1 MRDVSTPIRLH
12 LPAGFAPADK
22 TGILLV
28 AYGSPGA
35 AAQQAP
41 DFFESL
47 VKRTCPSLP
56 VYRAFTSE
64 SRHSRSAGG
73 GRDSVYRALLRMSAE
88 CCARVAVQS
97 LHLVP
102 GREYRAMTE
111 EIAEASKAG
120 GPRHV
125 RIGAP
130 LLHSEED
137 ACVSIHSRLHPPTDS
152 VPADRSRVDY
162 PLPEGRGCRESMPG
176 FAGRQVGISLKGE
189 ASDHKGIFG
198 EVAAAL
204 TASLGEER
212 DPKEFVVWV
221 GHGGDAADD
230 VYARLAAAA
239 GAQDRW
245 MLLGTLAGEK
255 GVENIIEDLRAL
267 CDGCVGRVR
276 LIPLLAAV
284 GKHAA
289 EDIAGAEAH
298 SWRGRLAAA
307 GFDCR
312 VELKGL
318 AEREEFA
325 RIWLAR
331 LTVALDGLAG
341 R

>member
-1 MRDVSTPIRLH
+1 ML
-12 LPAGFAPADK
+12 DK

-28 AYGSPGA
+28 AYGSPGT

-47 VKRTCPSLP
+47 VKRSFPSLP
-56 VYRAFTSE
+56 AYRAFTSE
-64 SRHSRSAGG
+64 SRHPRPAGG
-73 GRDSVYRALLRMSAE
+73 ERDSVYSALLRMSAE
-88 CCARVAVQS
+88 HCTRVAVQS

-111 EIAEASKAG
+111 EIAEARKAG

-130 LLHSEED
+130 LLHTKED
-137 ACVSIHSRLHPPTDS
+137 AC
-152 VPADRSRVDY
+152 
-162 PLPEGRGCRESMPG
+162 
-176 FAGRQVGISLKGE
+176 
-189 ASDHKGIFG
+189 

-204 TASLGEER
+204 AASLGEER
-212 DPKEFVVWV
+212 DPEEFVIWV
-221 GHGGDAADD
+221 GHGGRAADD
-230 VYARLAAAA
+230 VYARLAAAV
-239 GAQDRW
+239 GALDRR

-255 GVENIIEDLRAL
+255 GVESIIEDLRAL
-267 CDGCVGRVR
+267 CDGCAGRVR

-331 LTVALDGLAG
+331 LIAALDALAG
-341 R
+341 RQMPAEINAFGVRLQK